1 MNYATRDKVNHE
13 TFFSLSSQWN
23 MKKKNKFTTLQI
35 YGMSIKDSTR
45 LFTCNKIK
53 IPHKISCYVHTPL
66 QIGFRVCV
74 LCHKLWITNC
84 VCMYYLVVV
93 LVGET
98 IAIQLGRHATWFK
111 WKQKAPIRPNV
122 IELYTQA
129 VAENSHTFSSAV
141 NKILARSL
149 EGSDLLQ

>member
-1 MNYATRDKVNHE
+1 
-13 TFFSLSSQWN
+13 
-23 MKKKNKFTTLQI
+23 MKYEKIKFTTLQI

-84 VCMYYLVVV
+84 VCIIYLWY
-93 LVGET
+93 LS
-98 IAIQLGRHATWFK
+98 AKQLQFNLDDTLHDLNENK
-111 WKQKAPIRPNV
+111 KRPSDQMLLN
-122 IELYTQA
+122 YTQA